1 MGRQRTT
8 IQTSSDVT
16 TGKTTLTLKILIA
29 SAALAVGLT
38 GPQIPNATEAPE
50 MPEIQPLPV
59 IPYEASWKCEDCSPE
74 EQYVLEQLQEHTKIS
89 DRNALATI
97 MGNIKQESKFISNI
111 CEGGARVSYSDC
123 HSGGYGLIQW
133 TSINRYNNLGKFCE
147 NFGCDPS
154 SLEGQTR
161 YMINESVFQ
170 RYLPMFEGSGQTVS
184 QYMVPAYYWLGWGI
198 KGNREIYSWEYT
210 KQLVKA

>member
-1 MGRQRTT
+1 MGRLRTI
-8 IQTSSDVT
+8 IQTSSDVI
-16 TGKTTLTLKILIA
+16 TGKTTLIAKFLIA
-29 SAALAVGLT
+29 GTALAVGLT

-50 MPEIQPLPV
+50 IQPLPV
-59 IPYEASWKCEDCSPE
+59 VPYEYSWKCEDCSPE

-97 MGNIKQESKFISNI
+97 MGNIQQESKFTANI
-111 CEGGARVSYSDC
+111 CEGGARVTYDNC

-133 TSINRYNNLGKFCE
+133 TSIGRYNNLGKFCDKY
-147 NFGCDPS
+147 GCDPS

-170 RYLPMFEGSGQTVS
+170 RYLPEFEGRGRTVH

-198 KGNREIYSWEYT
+198 KGNRELYAYDYV
-210 KQLVKA
+210 KKLVWS

>member
-1 MGRQRTT
+1 MGRLRTI
-8 IQTSSDVT
+8 IQTSSDAI
-16 TGKTTLTLKILIA
+16 TGKTTLTLKILLA

-50 MPEIQPLPV
+50 IPEIQPLPV
-59 IPYEASWKCEDCSPE
+59 VPYEYSWKCEDCSPE
-74 EQYVLEQLQEHTKIS
+74 EQYVLEQLQEHTRIT

-97 MGNIKQESKFISNI
+97 MGNIKQESKFIPNI

-123 HSGGYGLIQW
+123 RSGGYGLIQW
-133 TSINRYNNLGKFCE
+133 TSVGRYNNLGKFCDKY
-147 NFGCDPS
+147 GCDPS

-161 YMINESVFQ
+161 YMINENVFQ
-170 RYLPMFEGSGQTVS
+170 RYLPEFEGSGKTVQ

-198 KGNREIYSWEYT
+198 KGPRETYAYQYT
-210 KQLVKA
+210 KKLVWS

>member
-1 MGRQRTT
+1 MGRLRTI
-8 IQTSSDVT
+8 IQTSSDVI
-16 TGKTTLTLKILIA
+16 TGKTTLIAKTLLA
-29 SAALAVGLT
+29 SAALTLGFWNPVPT
-38 GPQIPNATEAPE
+38 PETVEA
-50 MPEIQPLPV
+50 PEIQPLPV

-74 EQYVLEQLQEHTKIS
+74 EQYVLEQLQEQTKIS

-97 MGNIKQESKFISNI
+97 LGNIKQESNFRANV
-111 CEGGARVSYSDC
+111 CEGGARVSYDAC

-133 TSINRYNNLGKFCE
+133 TSIGRYNNLGKFCDKYE
-147 NFGCDPS
+147 CDPS

-170 RYLPMFEGSGQTVS
+170 RYLPEFEGRGKTVR

-198 KGNREIYSWEYT
+198 KGNRELYAYDYH
-210 KQLVKA
+210 KKLVWS